1 MGLEHFYNKS
11 SAMVH
16 VSYSKYAVLNLKYLS
31 PDQWIFNFLQS
42 MLTSQ
47 SFIFLREKLFR

>member
-31 PDQWIFNFLQS
+31 PDQWTFLQS

-47 SFIFLREKLFR
+47 GFVFLREKLFR